1 MICHI
6 IRRHLA
12 KHNPDISLDSI
23 TDLDSLPQPYKRII
37 QQLSVL
43 CLKALE
49 TNDLVFSL
57 KHIRSVCPEID
68 LYPNA
73 FGLLQTVEHY
83 SQDPDLIGAP
93 TKTLNFIHVSVQE
106 YLAAYQITCLHPR
119 KELQFIRNNF
129 FSKIYSNTFALYVG
143 LTKGQH
149 PCFKKFLSCYGKNF
163 LASFLSTKTN
173 KITHKFIEDNMTSII
188 LFQCY
193 IEANNDRLCKR
204 ISKKMHSSSTI
215 NLSHSGTLMPCDI
228 RCLTLFLSKT
238 STKQWKVLDLSNCLI
253 GDDGL
258 RMLHEAFITSDII
271 IDQIFLEGNSL
282 TSQSSVVITEIASS
296 CKTKKLHIPY
306 NTFTD
311 GLDLSNNSTLEK
323 LYIYNNKVSSTG
335 AGRIFTTL
343 TSNKK
348 SMLRELKIYGNSID
362 DEAVNDI
369 TQFLTGNNILE
380 QFSLLFNCFSVQ
392 GKVKILRSL
401 HNNQTLKELLI
412 GTCNENPEIMAEING
427 LQSKR
432 PKLGIY

>member
-1 MICHI
+1 
-6 IRRHLA
+6 
-12 KHNPDISLDSI
+12 
-23 TDLDSLPQPYKRII
+23 
-37 QQLSVL
+37 
-43 CLKALE
+43 
-49 TNDLVFSL
+49 
-57 KHIRSVCPEID
+57 
-68 LYPNA
+68 
-73 FGLLQTVEHY
+73 
-83 SQDPDLIGAP
+83 
-93 TKTLNFIHVSVQE
+93 
-106 YLAAYQITCLHPR
+106 
-119 KELQFIRNNF
+119 
-129 FSKIYSNTFALYVG
+129 
-143 LTKGQH
+143 
-149 PCFKKFLSCYGKNF
+149 
-163 LASFLSTKTN
+163 
-173 KITHKFIEDNMTSII
+173 MTSII